1 MKDPVKV
8 AFAAVAIAL
17 AWSPARA
24 EVGVSKDEIRIGQT
38 MPYSGPLSGLGA
50 VGKAEAAYF
59 ARLNEAGGINGRK
72 VNLISLDDAFSPPK
86 TFEQTRRLVEQEDVF
101 LHLRLARDR
110 HQHRYSSVSERQE
123 GPAPVRGDRRHQV
136 GRSEILPW
144 TMPGMAT
151 YDSEGAIYAKYVLQT
166 RPDAK
171 IAILYQ
177 NDDFGRDY
185 VAGFKRALGPE
196 HAAMIVAEQTYELSA
211 PTIGSQLA
219 SLKASGAD
227 AFFAVT
233 LGRFGAQTIRGV
245 AELGWRPGIF
255 LVPYSS
261 TGLAILEAA
270 GLENAVGLVSS
281 SFQKNVD
288 DEQWT
293 GDADVQDYFAFMKS
307 YLPDSDARNS
317 NYSYGYLQANLLATV
332 LRNCGDDLTR
342 DNVLRQATSL
352 HGVSLPLLLPG
363 VAVNTSPDDYLPF
376 RQLRMQRFDGKRWV
390 SFGVL
395 LSDR

>member
-1 MKDPVKV
+1 VKV
-8 AFAAVAIAL
+8 ALAAVAIAL

-50 VGKAEAAYF
+50 VGRAEAAYF

-86 TFEQTRRLVEQEDVF
+86 TFEQTRKLVEQEDVF
-101 LHLRLARDR
+101 LIFGSLGTATNTAI
-110 HQHRYSSVSERQE
+110 HRYLNGKKVPQLFVATGATKWADPKSY
-123 GPAPVRGDRRHQV
+123 
-136 GRSEILPW
+136 PW

-151 YDSEGAIYAKYVLQT
+151 YDSEGAIYAKYVVQT
-166 RPDAK
+166 RPDAR

-227 AFFAVT
+227 ALFAVT

-270 GLENAVGLVSS
+270 GLDNAIGLVSS

-288 DEQWT
+288 DEQWAN
-293 GDADVQDYFAFMKS
+293 DADVKDYFAFMKS
-307 YLPDSDARNS
+307 FLPDADARNS

-363 VAVNTSPDDYLPF
+363 VAVNTSPEDYLPF